1 MKTKQKLVA
10 EETSIKKLSPKLKRI
25 AGCVKLPID
34 FDEKKALDAYFQ
46 SKHQYNI
53 AYIA

>member
-1 MKTKQKLVA
+1 MKTKQKLAV

-34 FDEKKALDAYFQ
+34 FDEKKALGAYFET
-46 SKHQYNI
+46 KHQYK
-53 AYIA
+53 A